1 MSEELWMEVCN
12 TEQEVVTNTIP
23 KKKKCKT
30 ERWLP
35 EEALQIA
42 EGRREG
48 KGEGKR
54 ERYAQRNTEF

>member
-1 MSEELWMEVCN
+1 MEVCN

-30 ERWLP
+30 EKWLP